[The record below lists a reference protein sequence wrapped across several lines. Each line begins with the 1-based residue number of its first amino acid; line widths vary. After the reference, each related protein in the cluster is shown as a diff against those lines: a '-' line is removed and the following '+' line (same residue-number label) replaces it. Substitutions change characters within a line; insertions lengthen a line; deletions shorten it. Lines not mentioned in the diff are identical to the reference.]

1 MHIRE
6 MERTSAHYTLKLSFN
21 YLICSN
27 FLFGRDGR
35 RIVGITKLKRSKCL
49 KIYQNYYSVKD

>member
-1 MHIRE
+1 